1 MPHTNTKISDEIF
14 GKCIPAASIDTNR
27 VDGITLTNIAPTK
40 PSEIEGI
47 YAQGAGKDVWRIIG
61 NLLEADFRG
70 KACQAKV
77 NGMAEWIKGT
87 AKVDL
92 QKRMNIQKLKTS
104 MYRIQPFVL
113 MEVKNP
119 INNYYW
125 SFKSGQT
132 DDNNGND
139 PADLTYDWKG
149 IVSSQR
155 GIPADIR
162 WFGAKSVVT
171 ISGKSSGGQHIVA
184 SYKVLAS
191 KIVSGALWVYLS
203 NIGSNAAD
211 PIYVLSND
219 KRGNPTYGVLTR
231 GLPNVTRA
239 ESYCDQIPGLNT
251 KQFKPYWIQETR
263 RTIKEDEE
271 WKKFAEEIRKGNPY
285 FAQFGD
291 VESVEWYRQMTEDY
305 DNRLV
310 ESFLH
315 NPALAN
321 QTLEGYTSLEQVQ
334 FYAGNANSPLY
345 TWSGRY
351 YMYRANAVG
360 YFEQLAE
367 CTDPDTGRPRLID
380 MQGAKLDI
388 QTMKED
394 WYRMQQ
400 VRISNGLPGQRLE
413 FVCHSRFREKVAEA
427 FYNYFKQKA
436 GGNDVFRM
444 NAELLNKVEQNPL
457 GFTWRVIRMDWPSVE
472 IALVSHPALDY
483 RLDAHK
489 KAAVD
494 AASGDTA
501 FYQVGNVAFM
511 PDWSTAYRM
520 LLDSGTA
527 TRETGEVG
535 EIATVDHSLLCGP
548 LMTPKQTVKHY
559 WEVFTQVV
567 ECPLSQ
573 IAYENF
579 DDSEVLLEPAVV

>member
-1 MPHTNTKISDEIF
+1 MAHTNTNISDNIF
-14 GKCIPAASIDTNR
+14 SKCTPAASIDVSR
-27 VDGITLTNIAPTK
+27 VDGLTVASIAPTK

-87 AKVDL
+87 AKVDMA
-92 QKRMNIQKLKTS
+92 KRVNIQKLKTA
-104 MYRIQPFVL
+104 MYRVQPFIL
-113 MEVKNP
+113 METKAP
-119 INNYYW
+119 LNNYYW

-132 DDNNGND
+132 DDNSSDD

-149 IVSSQR
+149 IVASQH
-155 GIPADIR
+155 GLPADIR
-162 WFGAKSVVT
+162 WFGTSSVVT
-171 ISGKSSGGQHIVA
+171 ISGKAASGNHVIA

-191 KIVSGALWVYLS
+191 KIVGGALWVYLK
-203 NIGSNAAD
+203 NVGSNAAD
-211 PIYVLSND
+211 PIYILAAD

-231 GLPNVTRA
+231 GLPNITRA
-239 ESYCDQIPGLNT
+239 ESYCDQIPGVNT
-251 KQFKPYWIQETR
+251 KSFKPFWIQETR

-271 WKKFAEEIRKGNPY
+271 YKRFAEFIRDNNPY
-285 FAQFGD
+285 YANFGD
-291 VESVEWYRQMTEDY
+291 VESVEWYRQVQEDY

-310 ESFLH
+310 DSFLH

-321 QTLEGYTSLEQVQ
+321 QTLEGYTSLDQVQ
-334 FYAGNANSPLY
+334 FYAGDANSPTY
-345 TWSGRY
+345 SWSGRY

-367 CTDPDTGRPRLID
+367 CTDPDTGRSRLID

-400 VRISNGLPGQRLE
+400 IRISNGLPGQRLE
-413 FVCHSRFREKVAEA
+413 IVCHSRFREKLAEA
-427 FYNYFKQKA
+427 FYAYFKQKA
-436 GGNDVFRM
+436 GSDSFSM
-444 NAELLNKVEQNPL
+444 NLDLMNKLEQNPL

-489 KAAVD
+489 KAATD
-494 AASGDTA
+494 AASGDA
-501 FYQVGNVAFM
+501 SFYYVGNVAFM

-527 TRETGEVG
+527 TRETGDAG
-535 EIATVDHSLLCGP
+535 EIATVDQSLLCGP
-548 LMTPKQTVKHY
+548 LMNPKQTVKHY

-579 DDSEVLLEPAVV
+579 DDSEVLLVPAVG